1 MLELTLILILLAVAF
16 LLFGRK
22 RATAKRDDAAE
33 AARRAV
39 EAQLDPSD
47 DKDSRA

>member
-1 MLELTLILILLAVAF
+1 MLELTLILLVLAGAFF
-16 LLFGRK
+16 LLGRK
-22 RATAKRDDAAE
+22 RAGAKRDDAAE